1 VNRPTRQRNRS
12 RYRRI
17 RPWIVPLLFVGF
29 LFSMYSPDFDLGAL
43 RSELTEGDLD
53 DALSRLSTTPRE
65 QLDPDIAS
73 VRWWPAEARRLRF
86 ALIDV
91 QVREDPYESLS
102 LPTLVAPLDA
112 HRDAPTAF
120 RLREAVDHPLVLLLT
135 NLDLDMEVVTLEL
148 PAGTSEIETD
158 VSLLAGMTFVMSL
171 MEKESQEQIALA
183 AFEILPH
190 RVANAIGIAMR
201 NAHQLAPDDDSGNLL
216 AGIVALH
223 YELHAE
229 AIARFE
235 QLEDLPRFTRVA
247 RELKAIA
254 LAEQG
259 LDRTAL
265 ALIEGD
271 A

>member
-1 VNRPTRQRNRS
+1 VKRPTRQRDSS

-17 RPWIVPLLFVGF
+17 RRWILPFLLLGF
-29 LFSMYSPDFDLGAL
+29 LFSLYSPDFDLSAL
-43 RSELTEGDLD
+43 RNELADGDID
-53 DALSRLSTTPRE
+53 DALTRLSTTPLE

-73 VRWWPAEARRLRF
+73 VRWWPSEARRLRF
-86 ALIDV
+86 SLIEV
-91 QVREDPYESLS
+91 QVQEDPYESLS

-112 HRDAPTAF
+112 HRDAPTGF
-120 RLREAVDHPLVLLLT
+120 RLREAVDRPLVLRLT
-135 NLDLDMEVVTLEL
+135 NLDLGMEVVTLEL
-148 PAGTSEIETD
+148 PPGTREVEAE

-171 MEKESQEQIALA
+171 NEKDSQEQIALA
-183 AFEILPH
+183 AFEILPR
-190 RVANAIGIAMR
+190 RVADAIGIAMR

-223 YELHAE
+223 HELHAE

-235 QLEDLPRFTRVA
+235 LLEDLPRFSRVA

-259 LDRTAL
+259 LDQTAL
-265 ALIEGD
+265 ALIERH
-271 A
+271 